1 MAQLPNMSALGLRHH
16 LPVVST
22 GAGKN
27 KTPSGDSSDT
37 PSKASKT
44 VTNPNPSSKNTIPQQ
59 GKKRA
64 DKNADADEKEKKQQ
78 KGKQNA
84 FKKALDEWI
93 SELIST
99 KKLKAGKAGWVPKY
113 DQGGNLIDP
122 NPNESCCNKTG
133 SFLSVGMQATGA
145 WSEKAVLDRTRSRRP
160 EHMRDEAELEMAMR
174 TQREAA
180 MRKRQQMTDG
190 QWLMEFGAERHAQIE
205 RLKNTLE
212 EYALFLQAVPMEQRG
227 AYAEAAGP
235 DPMNKLLS
243 KRNWQAEVSRWTQ
256 FLKRKWGSSEA

>member
-1 MAQLPNMSALGLRHH
+1 MSSNTVNKRVMAQLPNMSALGLRHH
-16 LPVVST
+16 PSVVAT
-22 GAGKN
+22 GAGK
-27 KTPSGDSSDT
+27 KKKPSGDSSGT
-37 PSKASKT
+37 PAKKPKPAT
-44 VTNPNPSSKNTIPQQ
+44 QQ
-59 GKKRA
+59 GTKRP
-64 DKNADADEKEKKQQ
+64 DKNDKNDDDEKKKQ
-78 KGKQNA
+78 KIAERNA
-84 FKKALDEWI
+84 FKEALDERVNQLLAKG
-93 SELIST
+93 ELSD
-99 KKLKAGKAGWVPKY
+99 GEGDWVPEY
-113 DQGGNLIDP
+113 DDNGKLLDP
-122 NPNESCCNKTG
+122 NPNQSCCNKN
-133 SFLSVGMQATGA
+133 SSTGA
-145 WSEKAVLDRTRSRRP
+145 WSEQAVLDRTRSRRP

-243 KRNWQAEVSRWTQ
+243 KRNWQAEVSRWAQ
-256 FLKRKWGSSEA
+256 FLKQKWGSSEA

>member
-1 MAQLPNMSALGLRHH
+1 MSALGLRHH
-16 LPVVST
+16 PSVVAT
-22 GAGKN
+22 GAGKKN
-27 KTPSGDSSDT
+27 KPSGDSSGT
-37 PSKASKT
+37 RSKKPKT
-44 VTNPNPSSKNTIPQQ
+44 AIQQ
-59 GKKRA
+59 GTKRPEKN
-64 DKNADADEKEKKQQ
+64 DKNDDDEKKKQ
-78 KGKQNA
+78 KIAERNA
-84 FKKALDEWI
+84 FKEALDERVN
-93 SELIST
+93 ELLAKGELSDGEGDWAPEYDDNG
-99 KKLKAGKAGWVPKY
+99 KL
-113 DQGGNLIDP
+113 LDP
-122 NPNESCCNKTG
+122 NPNQSCCNKTG

-180 MRKRQQMTDG
+180 MRKRQQMSDG

-227 AYAEAAGP
+227 AYAEAAPP

-243 KRNWQAEVSRWTQ
+243 KRNWQAEVSRWTH